1 LEGHRRGDRRRIVDP
16 YRGCAAWA
24 VETGEAPRRKAA
36 KLFGL
41 SEAEERMLNEA
52 PYRGTTM
59 PPTAPLIYRFYEM
72 VMVNDPPGR
81 P

>member
-1 LEGHRRGDRRRIVDP
+1 
-16 YRGCAAWA
+16 
-24 VETGEAPRRKAA
+24 
-36 KLFGL
+36 
-41 SEAEERMLNEA
+41 MLNEA